1 MPQIVIVRRL
11 AAATLPNLSPLI
23 VLVLVSLVL
32 YSSPQKQALEAL
44 NFDLLS
50 IATATGEVHESLV
63 IVGIDDQS
71 FANLDAQWPWP
82 RGVHAHLLSQI
93 KRQSPRSVVFDLLFS
108 EPSDASEDAL
118 LAAAIEGDIPVV
130 MASERAVQQT
140 AYAEVITDVL
150 PIKPFIA
157 SGVLAGDVG
166 IRNDLDQVV
175 RRLPDLSNSLWR
187 QALKTASSPDAL
199 STAASSSDRYI
210 QFAGARGTVPT
221 ISYYQALFADELLP
235 EDYFRDKIVLI
246 GFTMLTSPTAKTKG
260 DNHATPFTRMSGA
273 FTPGVEIHANAINT
287 HLQSNI
293 ITRIDPSWEKV
304 GSAIIFFLA
313 TGIFV
318 RFGVVRGG
326 GLLLVFAATLM
337 LLSYWMFSAQN
348 TFTPV
353 IVQLSIILG
362 GYFFFTIVRYLREQ
376 KQSREI
382 RQAFAHYVPANV
394 VGQLVED
401 PSQIKLGGDRKKITV
416 MFTDLAGFTSL
427 SEKTEAEELSSIL
440 NDHLNRMTKII
451 LKNGGTVDKFIGDA
465 IMAFWG
471 APIVDPDQAAKAIK
485 CAVEMQQDMQKF
497 RIEYEQMGKPAL
509 FMRVGLNTCEAIV
522 GNMGGEDRFDYT
534 AIGDG
539 VNLAARLEGTNKAY
553 GTDILISQNT
563 RDDTTGVDNFCLL
576 DQIRVKGKTQPI
588 KIYSVSSQPD
598 AALLC
603 ENFMSNYSA
612 QRWQDALKQLNAIA
626 EIPELTNYAATMKA
640 RIAGLS
646 ATAEDSWDGVT
657 DLEKL

>member
-1 MPQIVIVRRL
+1 VSQIAIFRRL
-11 AAATLPNLSPLI
+11 TAATLPNLAPLI
-23 VLVLVSLVL
+23 VLVVVSLVL
-32 YSSPQKQALEAL
+32 YSSPQKRSLEAL

-50 IATATGEVHESLV
+50 IATATGEVHEALV

-93 KRQSPRSVVFDLLFS
+93 KRQNPRSVVFDLLFS

-150 PIKPFIA
+150 PIKPFLA

-175 RRLPDLSNSLWR
+175 RRLPDRPNSLWR
-187 QALKTASSPDAL
+187 QALKTASSPDAV
-199 STAASSSDRYI
+199 SMDASSSVRYI

-221 ISYYQALFADELLP
+221 ISYYQALFADEFLP
-235 EDYFRDKIVLI
+235 EDYFRDKIVLV

-260 DNHATPFTRMSGA
+260 DNHATPFTLVSGA
-273 FTPGVEIHANAINT
+273 YTPGVEIHANAINT

-293 ITRIDPSWEKV
+293 IARIDASWETV

-313 TGIFV
+313 SAIFV

-326 GLLLVFAATLM
+326 GLLLVLAATLM
-337 LLSYWMFSAQN
+337 VLSYWVFAVQN
-348 TFTPV
+348 IFAPV
-353 IVQLSIILG
+353 IVQVSVILG
-362 GYFFFTIVRYLREQ
+362 GYFLFTIVRYLREQ
-376 KQSREI
+376 KQSRAI
-382 RQAFAHYVPANV
+382 REAFAHYVPANV
-394 VGQLVED
+394 VEQLVED

-427 SEKTEAEELSSIL
+427 SEKTGAEELSSIL

-485 CAVEMQQDMQKF
+485 CAVEMQQEMQNF
-497 RIEYEQMGKPAL
+497 RVEYEKMGKPAL

-563 RDDTTGVDNFCLL
+563 RDGATGEDNFCLL

-603 ENFMSNYSA
+603 ESFMSNYTA
-612 QRWQDALKQLNAIA
+612 RCWQDALTQLNAIA

-646 ATAEDSWDGVT
+646 TTVGDTWDGVT